1 MTTIAK
7 ADELATLRASLDVE
21 RAQNKTLHAELE
33 ALRRTIGSAAM
44 LLEQAAAAFTLA
56 GDHEVAVEKLER
68 VALQCRLSLAVG
80 MGAGA
85 ECLGRQPWEREAPT
99 QPERAAMTTI
109 DLRLGTITDRDGG
122 RPLCAFC
129 QQRVG
134 TSAGCGNCEHVARQ
148 CGLPPPKP
156 DAPDDVHNSHVD
168 ALRAVLG
175 EAAERIGR
183 QWEREAPT
191 QPERPPVAP
200 PTEDDEIGRALAEQ
214 CTCGGIAGGR
224 ACASTCAIFKE
235 SHPVCGAEPKQDG
248 SDGPDFRPC
257 TLPRGHE
264 GPHSRNRL
272 MPLHGRPI
280 ARREGPRKP

>member
-1 MTTIAK
+1 VTTIAK

-21 RAQNKTLHAELE
+21 RAQNKTLHAELA
-33 ALRRTIGSAAM
+33 ALRSILASAAM

-56 GDHEVAVEKLER
+56 GGHDVAVEKLEC
-68 VALQCRLSLAVG
+68 VAA
-80 MGAGA
+80 
-85 ECLGRQPWEREAPT
+85 
-99 QPERAAMTTI
+99 
-109 DLRLGTITDRDGG
+109 
-122 RPLCAFC
+122 
-129 QQRVG
+129 
-134 TSAGCGNCEHVARQ
+134 VARQ
-148 CGLPPPKP
+148 RLAFPLQGS
-156 DAPDDVHNSHVD
+156 ATPDDVHNSHVD